1 MFRNSNKLYA
11 AYGSNLNLEQMKFR
25 CPYALPLGTAEL
37 QDHRLMFRG
46 GNGSAV
52 ATVEP
57 TKGES
62 VPVLLWE
69 ITPRD
74 EEALDRY
81 EGWPHLYRK
90 DVVNVL
96 LNGKTVEAMVYIM
109 NPVYSYGLPG
119 ERYLHS
125 ILEGY
130 VTAEFDTTVLY
141 NAVRVSDSE
150 ARHDEKL

>member
-1 MFRNSNKLYA
+1 MPRNSNKLYV
-11 AYGSNLNLEQMKFR
+11 AYGSNLNLEQMKIR
-25 CPYALPLGTAEL
+25 CPYAVPLGTAEL
-37 QDHRLMFRG
+37 QNHRLMFRG
-46 GNGSAV
+46 GTGSAV

-57 TKGES
+57 MDGES

-81 EGWPHLYRK
+81 EGWPSLYRK

-96 LNGKTVEAMVYIM
+96 LNDKAVEAMVYIM
-109 NPVYSYGLPG
+109 NPVYSYGSPG

-125 ILEGY
+125 ILGGY
-130 VTAEFDTTVLY
+130 ATAGFDTTALY
-141 NAVRVSDSE
+141 NAVRVSVSE
-150 ARHDEKL
+150 AHND